1 MSLSVYEV
9 FYVDYIQVKNSG
21 VKGHPQ
27 TLPKNWEDVS
37 NFYLLEDDQL
47 RLYGWYPVRFV
58 PAEKTDKDI
67 VTGQSFVIEGN
78 EVVQYE
84 QIREK
89 TYSELEQETNN
100 MWENV
105 RNERNELLSQCDW
118 TQISDSPL
126 ILEKKNEWK
135 IYRQELRDITLQE
148 NSFSITWP
156 DKP

>member
-9 FYVDYIQVKNSG
+9 FYVDYIQVKNDG

-58 PAEKTDKDI
+58 PAEKTDNDI

-105 RNERNELLSQCDW
+105 RNERNELLVQCDW

>member
-9 FYVDYIQVKNSG
+9 FYVDYIQVKNGG

-47 RLYGWYPVRFV
+47 RSYGWYPVRFV
-58 PAEKTDKDI
+58 PVEKTDNNI

-105 RNERNELLSQCDW
+105 RNERNELLVQCDW

>member
-1 MSLSVYEV
+1 
-9 FYVDYIQVKNSG
+9 VDYIQVENDG

-27 TLPKNWEDVS
+27 TLPKNWANVS

-47 RLYGWYPVRFV
+47 HLYGWYPVRFV
-58 PAEKTDKDI
+58 PAKKTDNDI

-105 RNERNELLSQCDW
+105 RNERNELLVQCDW

>member
-1 MSLSVYEV
+1 
-9 FYVDYIQVKNSG
+9 
-21 VKGHPQ
+21 
-27 TLPKNWEDVS
+27 
-37 NFYLLEDDQL
+37 
-47 RLYGWYPVRFV
+47 
-58 PAEKTDKDI
+58 
-67 VTGQSFVIEGN
+67 
-78 EVVQYE
+78 
-84 QIREK
+84 
-89 TYSELEQETNN
+89 

-105 RNERNELLSQCDW
+105 RNERNELLLQCDW